1 MHILEDMIIR
11 INKKV
16 YGNFK
21 KSDLYGR
28 IFINLMHFF
37 LIKVIRNSIYLVSSF
52 LVCVKAN
59 KIKTFIL
66 LA

>member
-37 LIKVIRNSIYLVSSF
+37 L
-52 LVCVKAN
+52 N
-59 KIKTFIL
+59 KSYTE
-66 LA
+66 